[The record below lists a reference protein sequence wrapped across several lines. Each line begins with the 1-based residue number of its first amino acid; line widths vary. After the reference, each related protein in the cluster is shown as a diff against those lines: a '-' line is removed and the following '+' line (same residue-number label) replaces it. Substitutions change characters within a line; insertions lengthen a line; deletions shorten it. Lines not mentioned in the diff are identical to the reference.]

1 MRTTFALLLATP
13 LLVLAACGSDDA
25 PTTAADPAA
34 TTPAAAS
41 TPRPEAVPAADGR
54 VRTVDLATVM
64 DTGEGAPELCLG
76 PVAESWPPQC
86 GGPALVD
93 WDWRAVQG
101 VFERSGTTRW
111 GMFSVTGTWDGTSLT
126 VAEAVPAALFDP
138 MVAEPAPALP
148 APSRELTEAELAS
161 VQTDVQDLPG
171 GQGAYVAEGRVH
183 VDVTYDDGS
192 LQAWADEAH
201 GAGVVVVR
209 SLLVPA

>member
-1 MRTTFALLLATP
+1 MRTTLALLLTPP
-13 LLVLAACGSDDA
+13 LLAMAACGSDDA

-93 WDWRAVQG
+93 WDWGAMQG
-101 VFERSGTTRW
+101 VFERSGKTRW
-111 GMFSVTGTWDGTSLT
+111 GMFAVGGTWDGTALT
-126 VAEAVPAALFDP
+126 VTDAVPAALYDAA
-138 MVAEPAPALP
+138 VAESEPPLPAPARAL
-148 APSRELTEAELAS
+148 SEEELAA
-161 VQTDVQDLPG
+161 VQADVQDLPG
-171 GQGAYVAEGRVH
+171 AQGAYVGDGRVS

-209 SLLVPA
+209 SLLVDA